1 MKRLIALCLPLA
13 LMACGGVTGVI
24 NSIPASPAAVADST
38 VLDEQGA
45 LAAELAYKAA
55 RVAVETAVDAGL
67 IRGPA
72 AAKIAK
78 LDRQAFAALGVVR
91 KAYAA
96 GNAASY
102 ASALTAARSAISDL
116 LTLTGKTGA

>member
-1 MKRLIALCLPLA
+1 MNRLIPLA
-13 LMACGGVTGVI
+13 LLCALPACTPVNT
-24 NSIPASPAAVADST
+24 IPPAPGTVADKT
-38 VLDEQGA
+38 TLDEQGA

-55 RVAVETAVDAGL
+55 RIAIETGVDAGL
-67 IRGPA
+67 MRGA
-72 AAKIAK
+72 TATKIAS
-78 LDRQAFAALGVVR
+78 LDAKAYAALQIVR

-102 ASALTAARSAISDL
+102 TSALITARAAVADL

>member
-1 MKRLIALCLPLA
+1 MKRLIALALLCALP
-13 LMACGGVTGVI
+13 ACRTVNT
-24 NSIPASPAAVADST
+24 IPPPPAAVADQT

-55 RVAVETAVDAGL
+55 RVAIETGVDAGF
-67 IRGPA
+67 IRGTA
-72 AAKIAK
+72 AARIAV
-78 LDRQAFAALGVVR
+78 LDA
-91 KAYAA
+91 KAYAALRIVRRAYEA

-102 ASALTAARSAISDL
+102 TAALTTARVAVAEL

>member
-1 MKRLIALCLPLA
+1 MIRLTSLVLLCALSACTPPATIPPAPGAIA
-13 LMACGGVTGVI
+13 
-24 NSIPASPAAVADST
+24 DKT

-55 RVAVETAVDAGL
+55 RIALETGVDAGV
-67 IRGPA
+67 IRGATA
-72 AAKIAK
+72 ARI
-78 LDRQAFAALGVVR
+78 AALDA

-96 GNAASY
+96 LRVVRRAYEAGNATSY
-102 ASALTAARSAISDL
+102 AAALVTVRAAIADL

>member
-1 MKRLIALCLPLA
+1 MIRLIPLA
-13 LMACGGVTGVI
+13 LLCALPACTPF
-24 NSIPASPAAVADST
+24 NTIPPAPGAVANKT

-55 RVAVETAVDAGL
+55 RVAIETGVDAGL
-67 IRGPA
+67 IRGA
-72 AAKIAK
+72 TAAKVATLDAK
-78 LDRQAFAALGVVR
+78 AYAALGVVR
-91 KAYAA
+91 KAYEA

-102 ASALTAARSAISDL
+102 NAAIVTARAAITDL

>member
-1 MKRLIALCLPLA
+1 MKRLIPFGLLLA
-13 LMACGGVTGVI
+13 LSGCGGLSDAV
-24 NSIPASPAAVADST
+24 NSIPASPVAVAEST
-38 VLDEQGA
+38 TLDEQGA

-55 RVAVETAVDAGL
+55 RIAVETGVDAGV
-67 IRGPA
+67 IKGA
-72 AAKIAK
+72 TAAKVAQ
-78 LDRQAFAALGVVR
+78 LDQRAFAALGVVR

-102 ASALTAARSAISDL
+102 ASALTTVRAAIADL

>member
-1 MKRLIALCLPLA
+1 MIRLLPLA
-13 LMACGGVTGVI
+13 LLCALPACTPVNT
-24 NSIPASPAAVADST
+24 IPPAPGAVADKT

-55 RVAVETAVDAGL
+55 CVAIETGLDAGL
-67 IRGPA
+67 IRGATA
-72 AAKIAK
+72 ARVAALDAKAY
-78 LDRQAFAALGVVR
+78 AALGVVR

-96 GNAASY
+96 GNATSY
-102 ASALTAARSAISDL
+102 ATALIAARAAIANL

>member
-1 MKRLIALCLPLA
+1 MKRFIALALLCALP
-13 LMACGGVTGVI
+13 ACGPVNT
-24 NSIPASPAAVADST
+24 IPAAPAAVADKT

-55 RVAVETAVDAGL
+55 RVALETGVDAGV
-67 IRGPA
+67 IRGATA
-72 AAKIAK
+72 ARI
-78 LDRQAFAALGVVR
+78 AALDA
-91 KAYAA
+91 KAYAALRIVRRAYEA

-102 ASALTAARSAISDL
+102 TAALISARAAVAEL

>member
-13 LMACGGVTGVI
+13 LMACGGVTGAI
-24 NSIPASPAAVADST
+24 KSSPASPAVVADST
-38 VLDEQGA
+38 ALDEQGA

-55 RVAVETAVDAGL
+55 RVAVETGVDAGL
-67 IRGPA
+67 IRGA
-72 AAKIAK
+72 TAAKVAT
-78 LDRQAFAALGVVR
+78 LDRQAFAALGVAR

-96 GNAASY
+96 GNASSY
-102 ASALTAARSAISDL
+102 ASALTAARSAIADL

>member
-1 MKRLIALCLPLA
+1 MIRLIPLA
-13 LMACGGVTGVI
+13 LLCALPGCTPVNT
-24 NSIPASPAAVADST
+24 IPPAPGAVADKT
-38 VLDEQGA
+38 TLDEQGA

-55 RVAVETAVDAGL
+55 RIAIETGVDAGL
-67 IRGPA
+67 IRGA
-72 AAKIAK
+72 TAAKIAT
-78 LDRQAFAALGVVR
+78 LDAKAYAALGIVR

-102 ASALTAARSAISDL
+102 ASALTTARAAVADL

>member
-1 MKRLIALCLPLA
+1 MIRLISVALLCALP
-13 LMACGGVTGVI
+13 ACTSL
-24 NSIPASPAAVADST
+24 NTIPPAPGTIADKT
-38 VLDEQGA
+38 TLDEQGA

-55 RVAVETAVDAGL
+55 RIAIETGVDAGL
-67 IRGPA
+67 IRGTTAGRVA
-72 AAKIAK
+72 ALDAKAY
-78 LDRQAFAALGVVR
+78 AALGIVR

-102 ASALTAARSAISDL
+102 TAAITTARAAIADL